1 MENELV
7 ILKRKKTI
15 TTSLVVAEKFRK
27 QHKHVMDKIEKLRA
41 EDEEDRPN
49 FRLISYTDSMNRE
62 RKMYEMDK
70 HGFIILAM
78 RFTGKKALKWQHRFV
93 DAFEAMELAILEHKN
108 KEWEA
113 SRLEGKQVRR
123 ELTDEIQSFIE
134 YAEEQG
140 SQNGKMY
147 YMNITKMTNQA
158 LFLIG
163 RKAPQ
168 GFRDMLDQM
177 QISFLQTAEF
187 VARNA
192 LREGMDADMF
202 YKDIYVHARDKVMA
216 FAATVGQTP
225 VIGASELPIL
235 EMRQAAL

>member
-1 MENELV
+1 MDNELV
-7 ILKRKKTI
+7 ILKRKRTL

-27 QHKHVMDKIEKLRA
+27 RHDNVVQKIENLMA
-41 EDEEDRPN
+41 DDEKGLLN
-49 FRLISYTDSMNRE
+49 FKESDYINPRGKTYP
-62 RKMYEMDK
+62 MYEMDRK
-70 HGFIILAM
+70 SFSILVM
-78 RFTGKKALKWQHRFV
+78 SFTGKKAFEWKMKFY

-108 KEWEA
+108 REWEA

-140 SQNGKMY
+140 SRNGKLY

-168 GFRDMLDQM
+168 GFRNMLDQM

-202 YKDIYVHARDKVMA
+202 YKDIYVHARDKVTA

-225 VIGASELPIL
+225 VIGVSDMPLL